1 MGNTVEPLVLDID
14 DTAQLQKATDLLAFD
29 TQRANSQLAM
39 TQTQQRLLEIQ
50 VESQKM
56 YIEFAMLLGSQ
67 ESPGFAKDMQWF
79 AEEEKKHH
87 KMRKELGEQMLE
99 RAFG

>member
-1 MGNTVEPLVLDID
+1 MGNPAEPLVLDID
-14 DTAQLQKATDLLAFD
+14 DTAQLQKASDLLAFD
-29 TQRANSQLAM
+29 TQRANAQLAM
-39 TQTQQRLLEIQ
+39 TQIRQRLLEIQ
-50 VESQKM
+50 AELRNM
-56 YIEFAMLLGSQ
+56 YIEFAMLLGSK

-79 AEEEKKHH
+79 AKEEKRHH